1 MSKQAE
7 IDYIH
12 QQVRKGLLVASENML
27 AFKRYKQTPVVIVR
41 DGQVVEVAPDALP
54 PAAQVAA

>member
-1 MSKQAE
+1 MNKPDQAS
-7 IDYIH
+7 YINE
-12 QQVRKGLLVASENML
+12 QLKAALNVAYENML

-54 PAAQVAA
+54 PAAQAAA

>member
-1 MSKQAE
+1 MNKEQQ
-7 IDYIH
+7 INHIH

-41 DGQVVEVAPDALP
+41 DGQVVEVAPDELP
-54 PAAQVAA
+54 PAAQAAA